1 MSRDRNRLRDTFLVA
16 CIIYSK
22 IRIDKIIPR
31 AVYLNYKLYFAH
43 LPRDAQA
50 SC

>member
-22 IRIDKIIPR
+22 MHIDKIIP
-31 AVYLNYKLYFAH
+31 VLYI
-43 LPRDAQA
+43 
-50 SC
+50 